1 MVGVLH
7 SQGHIGIR
15 VIRET
20 IMVSILEG
28 GENGVCVNANGFG
41 ALPAI
46 PFMVGAADGNTMG
59 MVCQNDD
66 EGVIAMFLRPFFCI
80 FNGLIKF
87 DSIVSSSLPIH
98 DMELFINGSAFN
110 HGKEAVGVLGQ
121 DIQRLL
127 RHIHEVRL
135 IIKSFQHLRVL
146 QHFTVNVHIHGT
158 GMEETQ
164 HRLIRRSCHHF
175 LGIGDE
181 GISQILEILD
191 YIVIILSLGAG
202 NRLRQITG
210 RTAAHNDIGTMV
222 SIQIALSQEILVCSS
237 SGMADHG
244 SRSRIGG
251 LSLGNDTYRH
261 TAGPFHDFRNIFYL
275 RIIER
280 ILGGIFINTHGVHHR
295 LMTGGIGG
303 SRVGTV
309 GDQGIITGSGN
320 HCIVIQLFHS
330 QKIIVLA
337 VGHALGKDAGHLS
350 GLKRH
355 AVAYEKNDILRLL
368 SSLFLDHFIT
378 GRSSGKSQT
387 ILYIHSD
394 CDFTGLGEIHI
405 INAVRSHSIAQILR
419 DSLLAK
425 ELVRRNTVHL
435 HIYRLKI
442 PGIRHFY
449 VKIKTGTCPELGII
463 YRKNPD
469 IRCLRRKY
477 TPKKGTSCQKTANCC
492 FHPSF
497 FHSFAPSIDAIIT
510 CISAFHHKDGLQ
522 RYRKDSVQEKKK
534 RN

>member
-1 MVGVLH
+1 
-7 SQGHIGIR
+7 
-15 VIRET
+15 
-20 IMVSILEG
+20 MVS
-28 GENGVCVNANGFG
+28 
-41 ALPAI
+41 
-46 PFMVGAADGNTMG
+46 AADGNNMG

-66 EGVIAMFLRPFFCI
+66 EGIITMFFSPFFCI

-87 DSIVSSSLPIH
+87 DSIVSGSLPIH
-98 DMELFINGSAFN
+98 DMELFINGSTFN
-110 HGKEAVGVLGQ
+110 HSKEAVGVLGQ

-127 RHIHEVRL
+127 RHVHEVRL
-135 IIKSFQHLRVL
+135 VIKALQHLRVL

-158 GMEETQ
+158 GMEEAQ

-175 LGIGDE
+175 LGIGDKS
-181 GISQILEILD
+181 ISQILEILD
-191 YIVIILSLGAG
+191 HIVIILSLGAG

-210 RTAAHNDIGTMV
+210 RTAAHNDIGTM
-222 SIQIALSQEILVCSS
+222 
-237 SGMADHG
+237 GF
-244 SRSRIGG
+244 R
-251 LSLGNDTYRH
+251 LGNDTHRH
-261 TAGPFHDFRNIFYL
+261 AAGPFHDFRNIFDL
-275 RIIER
+275 WIIER
-280 ILGGIFINTHGVHHR
+280 ILCGIFINTHGVHHR
-295 LMTGGIGG
+295 LMARSIGG

-355 AVAYEKNDILRLL
+355 AVAYEKDDILRLL

-378 GRSSGKSQT
+378 GRSSGKTQT
-387 ILYIHSD
+387 ILCIHSD

-419 DSLLAK
+419 NSRLTK

-442 PGIRHFY
+442 LGIRHFY

-510 CISAFHHKDGLQ
+510 
-522 RYRKDSVQEKKK
+522 
-534 RN
+534 